1 MRERERS
8 TSCGK
13 GPEWVGCVWLPHF
26 AVWAE
31 RARRPELPAGPLVL
45 VGAPEGGGAPV
56 ARACSPEAQA
66 SGLFAGMPAHTLP
79 QRCPG
84 AVVLPFDAPHY
95 QQRYEQLLQALDTIT
110 PLIEA
115 QPLEAFY
122 LDLTGLPHLDVE
134 DPAQVQRAVRA
145 AIPAPF
151 LPRLGL
157 ASGKFTAWVAANRAT
172 SLRPLAV
179 PDPEKRHF
187 LRQAPSTLLPAR
199 PEVARQL
206 DQMGLRTLERIARLP
221 RSAMLSRFGWPG
233 ERLHRLACGEDREPL
248 RPYRPEPVVRE
259 SWCFGAAPTTAHF
272 YLALRQLLLRAW
284 SRPERGGQGVRG
296 VRLQALFETGE
307 GWERRLT
314 LRQPTEQPEH
324 AFLELHRRLE
334 TVLPTG
340 AVAELHV
347 ELTAFA
353 PRLDRQ
359 RLLFPD
365 ERQQRRDRLR
375 HEIEQLRERGRL
387 RGRPGVYQV
396 VEVDPWSLLPEEQY
410 GLVRYD
416 P

>member
-1 MRERERS
+1 MRKRERS
-8 TSCGK
+8 TNSGA
-13 GPEWVGCVWLPHF
+13 PEWIGCVWLPHF
-26 AVWAE
+26 AVWTE
-31 RARRPELPAGPLVL
+31 RARRPELHAGPLVL
-45 VGAPEGGGAPV
+45 VGAPEGGGPLV
-56 ARACSPEAQA
+56 VRACSPEAQA
-66 SGLFAGMPAHTLP
+66 SGLYLGLPAHSLP

-84 AVVLPFDAPHY
+84 ALVLPFDAPYY

-134 DPAQVQRAVRA
+134 DPVQVQRAVQA
-145 AIPAPF
+145 VIPAPY

-157 ASGKFTAWVAANRAT
+157 ASGKFTAWAAANRAT

-179 PDPEKRHF
+179 YDPEKRHF
-187 LRQAPSTLLPAR
+187 LRQAPSTLLPAE
-199 PEVARQL
+199 PETARQL

-233 ERLHRLACGEDREPL
+233 ERLHRLACGDDREPL
-248 RPYRPEPVVRE
+248 RPYQPEPVVRE
-259 SWCFGAAPTTAHF
+259 SWAFRSAPTTGHF
-272 YLALRQLLLRAW
+272 YLALRQLIHRTWA
-284 SRPERGGQGVRG
+284 RPERGDRGVRG
-296 VRLQALFETGE
+296 VLLQAVMESGDV
-307 GWERRLT
+307 WERRVI

-324 AFLELHRRLE
+324 AFGELRRRLE
-334 TVLPTG
+334 TVLPSG
-340 AVAELHV
+340 PLAELHL

-365 ERQQRRDRLR
+365 ERQQRQERLR
-375 HEIEQLRERGRL
+375 YEIEQLRERGRL
-387 RGRPGVYQV
+387 RGRPSVYRI
-396 VEVDPWSLLPEEQY
+396 VEVDGWSLRLEEQY